1 MHEMNPVIQLGR
13 WVTDLAAD
21 TRYAV
26 RTFRRQPG
34 FAAVA
39 ILSLAAGIGLNTAV
53 FSVINTIFF
62 QSIRGVPEPD
72 RVASI
77 GGRVSF
83 ATFRDVRD
91 NTQSLER
98 VAAWQPLQ
106 VDVDVRGVKVRGTVP
121 AVSEGYFAVMGIR
134 PDRGQFFDALPGR
147 QPTAEAAVVLDYE
160 FWATALSSDP
170 AAIGETLLVSGVR
183 ATILGIAPRT
193 FHGIG
198 PERPALW
205 MSMGMVP
212 MVRSIAPR
220 WDDPSESGWR
230 IIGRFRTGV
239 TAPQVN
245 AELRTLAARSPAL
258 FPHGSLTASTGPERW
273 TGPVSPEKRIEFLLV
288 VVLPLVVV
296 GLILWIG
303 CSNVANLLLARAA
316 ARRKEIAIRL
326 ANGASRSRLI
336 RQLLTESLLLAIAGG
351 VLGLLLAAWTLDFAW
366 ATLPE
371 VPRLAIELDIHVLV
385 YTALICVVA
394 TLLFGLV
401 PAFHATRVDVA
412 PLLKGEEPGRHHT
425 ARGAHVRTF
434 FLVTQFASSM
444 ALLLVAG
451 TFVRTLIATHVGEQ
465 SAVIDHL
472 AFGYV
477 ESGLDR
483 EAARAEFWK
492 TVREESLRLP
502 DVTSV
507 TLSPAGNGP
516 RQRLVPEG
524 FDGVTGQA
532 EVTTQH
538 IDGSF
543 FRTAGIRLVAG
554 HDPTADGVAGS
565 VEMAIVNERAAR
577 QFWRTTDVV
586 GKRFALGD
594 VPIVEIA
601 GVMRDDGADARVF
614 RRLADSS
621 MTRANILVRTAH
633 ESEATVEPLRALL
646 LRLSGERAFTRVS
659 TLREAQLGGLQRL
672 TTLALVVAALV
683 LSLAT
688 IGLYGSISF
697 INSQRTREIAIRMAL
712 GAPRQAV
719 MRLLARE
726 GVLVV
731 AGGSALG
738 LALTAIA
745 FQFMSG
751 MLFARWTVDPLTVA
765 GVMAAFSATTL
776 FACYLPGRRALR
788 VDPMGV
794 LRSD

>member
-1 MHEMNPVIQLGR
+1 MTPVSRLGR
-13 WVTDLAAD
+13 WATDLAVD
-21 TRYAV
+21 MRYAF

-39 ILSLAAGIGLNTAV
+39 VISLAAGIGLNTAV

-62 QSIRGVPEPD
+62 QSIRGVPQPD
-72 RVASI
+72 RIASI
-77 GGRVSF
+77 GARVPF
-83 ATFRDVRD
+83 ATFREVRD
-91 NTQSLER
+91 NTQSMEP

-106 VDVDVRGVKVRGTVP
+106 VDIHLRGVKMRGTVP

-134 PDRGQFFDALPGR
+134 PDRGQFFDAVSGR
-147 QPTAEAAVVLDYE
+147 QPGPDASVVLDHE
-160 FWATALSSDP
+160 FWTKALARDP
-170 AAIGETLLVSGVR
+170 SVIGETVLVSGVH

-198 PERPALW
+198 PERPPLW
-205 MSMGMVP
+205 ISMGMAP
-212 MVRSIAPR
+212 MVRSIPPR
-220 WDDPSESGWR
+220 WEDPAEDGWR
-230 IIGRFRTGV
+230 IIGRFRPGV
-239 TAPQVN
+239 AAAQVD

-258 FPHGSLTASTGPERW
+258 FPNGSLTASTGPGRW

-336 RQLLTESLLLAIAGG
+336 RQLLTESLLLAIGG
-351 VLGLLLAAWTLDFAW
+351 GAVGMLLAAWTLDFAW
-366 ATLPE
+366 AALPE
-371 VPRLAIELDIHVLV
+371 APRLAIELDIHVLV
-385 YTALICVVA
+385 YTALVCLVA

-412 PLLKGEEPGRHHT
+412 PLLKGEEPGHHHT
-425 ARGAHVRTF
+425 TRGARVRTF

-451 TFVRTLIATHVGEQ
+451 TFVRALVATHVGAQ
-465 SAVIDHL
+465 SAVIDRI
-472 AFGYV
+472 AMGYV
-477 ESGLDR
+477 DSGLDQASSR
-483 EAARAEFWK
+483 EEFWK
-492 TVREESLRLP
+492 TLREESLGLP
-502 DVTSV
+502 DVTAA
-507 TLSPAGNGP
+507 TLTPAGNGP

-524 FDGVTGQA
+524 FDGMTGQA
-532 EVTTQH
+532 EVTVQH
-538 IDGSF
+538 VDAGF
-543 FRTAGIRLVAG
+543 FRTAGISLIAG
-554 HDPTADGVAGS
+554 HDAAADAPAGP
-565 VEMAIVNERAAR
+565 VEMAVVNERAAR
-577 QFWRTTDVV
+577 QFWRTADVL
-586 GKRFALGD
+586 GKRFVLGD
-594 VPIVEIA
+594 APVVQIA
-601 GVMRDDGADARVF
+601 GVVRDDGTEARVF
-614 RRLADSS
+614 RRLDDGVLAQ
-621 MTRANILVRTAH
+621 ANILVRTAH
-633 ESEATVEPLRALL
+633 DSEATVEPLRTLL
-646 LRLSGERAFTRVS
+646 LRLSGDRAFTRAS

-688 IGLYGSISF
+688 VGLYGSISF

-719 MRLLARE
+719 LRLLARE
-726 GVLVV
+726 GVRVV

-738 LALTAIA
+738 LAMTAIA

-751 MLFARWTVDPLTVA
+751 MIFARWKVDPLTVV
-765 GVMAAFSATTL
+765 GVLATFAATTL
-776 FACYLPGRRALR
+776 LACYLPGRRALR
-788 VDPMGV
+788 IHPMGV

>member
-1 MHEMNPVIQLGR
+1 MNPAIQPGR

-21 TRYAV
+21 TRYAF

-39 ILSLAAGIGLNTAV
+39 VISLAAGIGLNTAV

-106 VDVDVRGVKVRGTVP
+106 VDIDVRGIKVRGAVP

-134 PDRGQFFDALPGR
+134 SDRGQFFDAAPGR
-147 QPTAEAAVVLDYE
+147 QPAAEAAVVLDYE
-160 FWATALSSDP
+160 FWTKALASDP
-170 AAIGETLLVSGVR
+170 TAIGETLLVSGVR

-212 MVRSIAPR
+212 MVRSTAPR
-220 WDDPSESGWR
+220 WDDPSENGWR
-230 IIGRFRTGV
+230 IVARVRSGV
-239 TAPQVN
+239 TPPQVN
-245 AELRTLAARSPAL
+245 AELRTLAVRSPAL
-258 FPHGSLTASTGPERW
+258 FPRGSLTASTGPERW

-336 RQLLTESLLLAIAGG
+336 RQLLTESLLLAIGG
-351 VLGLLLAAWTLDFAW
+351 GALGLLLAAWTLDFAW

-385 YTALICVVA
+385 YTALVCVVA

-412 PLLKGEEPGRHHT
+412 PLLKGDEPGHHHT
-425 ARGAHVRTF
+425 TRGARVRTF

-483 EAARAEFWK
+483 EPARVEFWK

-502 DVTSV
+502 NVTSV

-538 IDGSF
+538 IDGGF
-543 FRTAGIRLVAG
+543 FRTAGITLLAG
-554 HDPTADGVAGS
+554 HDPTADAATGA
-565 VEMAIVNERAAR
+565 VEMAVVNERAAR

-594 VPIVEIA
+594 VPVVEIA
-601 GVMRDDGADARVF
+601 GVMRDDGAEACVF
-614 RRLADSS
+614 RRLTDGSL
-621 MTRANILVRTAH
+621 TRANILVRTAH
-633 ESEATVEPLRALL
+633 DSEATVEPLRALL
-646 LRLSGERAFTRVS
+646 LRLSGDRAFTRVS

-688 IGLYGSISF
+688 VGLYGSISF

-719 MRLLARE
+719 LRLLARE

-776 FACYLPGRRALR
+776 LACYLPGRRALR
-788 VDPMGV
+788 IDPMGV